1 MGKHVVTYAE
11 PRGGHSIHLCAV
23 GHDFIYRQPG
33 YVLAQVIPVNSAV
46 RISDDLDG
54 VFHRAIDPLLDHAL
68 FPDGEFRILF
78 PKLGK
83 GQYPGGRPLEV
94 SHRALYG
101 DAHYVIFLRDRYAIC
116 AGERNTGILQRT
128 VHFTGV
134 AGDQIAHLAVHNLKS
149 GSGGGGTADEQDGEQ
164 SESEQGGDLSA
175 PE

>member
-1 MGKHVVTYAE
+1 M
-11 PRGGHSIHLCAV
+11 
-23 GHDFIYRQPG
+23 
-33 YVLAQVIPVNSAV
+33 LAQVIPVNSAV

-78 PKLGK
+78 PELGK